1 MVYPRLLQH
10 FCAVAVALL
19 ALVLTTMPASATPLG
34 PRTCTLATDMSTNLT
49 AALTQQGQ
57 CRVADDS
64 ILGPRIWAFVDVS
77 DVIDPAEQQML
88 IVDPSSFESFALYMR
103 DADGNWTG
111 RRYGPEVATQNWRA
125 GMRFALPI
133 ETSGNPVTQMAIS
146 FDRPM
151 LSANISNLA
160 IQSAAETE
168 IEHYYTSLFYAI
180 FIGILLLPMVYNISF
195 FIVLREWFTLW
206 HVAMVGGALGYVF
219 FSGGFIHLL
228 FPGMPLSLRWTLN
241 LWSITLAISS
251 AAMFFRSFIEPDK
264 LSRRLRQ
271 ALIVSAC
278 IIPVTTLIITLGGEP
293 VRTTGQNLFLLAFL
307 PALACFTIGIVQAL
321 RRGSRAARFIS
332 VACCALIITM
342 GERVARGMDLYEGP
356 AWLDFIIYGTLAFEM
371 AVTALGVADRLM
383 IIRRQR
389 DSAREREAA
398 FEKLAS
404 TDFLTGLNNRRALV
418 AAFDEATGSFGA
430 RGFALIDLDH
440 FKRVNDQYGHDVGDR
455 ALQSVAD
462 VLRDWS
468 NVTAGRIGGEEFVAL
483 IHGVDPEE
491 TAKRLCQ
498 AIREHVH
505 AAIPEIDDPVTA
517 SIGLVS
523 ILPGQNFT
531 QAYRAADRVL
541 YQAKENG
548 RDCVVSE
555 WRAPKP
561 GSLKRSAA

>member
-1 MVYPRLLQH
+1 MVCPRLLKH
-10 FCAVAVALL
+10 FCALAAALFV
-19 ALVLTTMPASATPLG
+19 LVLTTMPASATPLG
-34 PRTCTLATDMSTNLT
+34 TRACTLSADTSIDLN
-49 AALTQQGQ
+49 AALAREGQ
-57 CRVADDS
+57 CRLADDS
-64 ILGPRIWAFVDVS
+64 IQGPRIWAFIDVS

-88 IVDPSSFESFALYMR
+88 IVDPSSFDSFALYMQ
-103 DADGNWTG
+103 DTDGNWAG

-125 GMRFALPI
+125 GMRFAVPL
-133 ETSGNPVTQMAIS
+133 ETSGSPVTQMAIS

-168 IEHYYTSLFYAI
+168 SQHYYTSLFYAI

-195 FIVLREWFTLW
+195 FIVLREKFTLW
-206 HVAMVGGALGYVF
+206 HVAMVTGALGYLLC
-219 FSGGFIHLL
+219 SGGLIHFL
-228 FPGMPLSLRWTLN
+228 FPAMPLSLRWTLN

-264 LSRRLRQ
+264 LSPGLRK
-271 ALIVSAC
+271 ALVVSAS
-278 IIPVTTLIITLGGEP
+278 IIPAVTLLVTTGGEP
-293 VRTTGQNLFLLAFL
+293 VRAIGQSLFLLAFL
-307 PALACFTIGIVQAL
+307 PTLVCFTIGIVQTL
-321 RRGSRAARFIS
+321 HRGSRAGRFIF
-332 VACCALIITM
+332 VACIALVISM

-356 AWLDFIIYGTLAFEM
+356 AWLDFIIYATLAFEM
-371 AVTALGVADRLM
+371 VVTALGIADRLM
-383 IIRRQR
+383 IIRQQR
-389 DSAREREAA
+389 DSARESEAA

-404 TDFLTGLNNRRALV
+404 TDFLTGLKNRRALV

-440 FKRVNDQYGHDVGDR
+440 FKRVNDHYGHEVGDR

-483 IHGVDPEE
+483 IHGADPEG
-491 TAKRLCQ
+491 TARRLCK

-505 AAIPEIDDPVTA
+505 SAIPEIDDPVTA

-531 QAYRAADRVL
+531 QTYRTADRVL

-548 RDCVVSE
+548 RDRVVSE
-555 WRAPKP
+555 WKAPKLGP
-561 GSLKRSAA
+561 PKRDAA